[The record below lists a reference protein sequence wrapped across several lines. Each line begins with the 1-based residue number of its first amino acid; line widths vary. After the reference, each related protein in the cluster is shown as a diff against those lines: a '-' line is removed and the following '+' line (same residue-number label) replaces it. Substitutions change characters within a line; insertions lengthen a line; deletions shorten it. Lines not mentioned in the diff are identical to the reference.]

1 MRRALPVSLLL
12 HALVLVGFAL
22 WLSTRVEITD
32 GPQPLLN
39 VRLAPLEASQRTE
52 AEQPDE
58 ADPTPH
64 KPDAAA
70 APTPSP
76 AATVSEPAEEVA
88 AEPSVAAQ
96 RPARPARSAAP
107 SPVVP
112 SESAAASAAARPAAP
127 AEAPAPATKPTSAL
141 VAAPIPL
148 RPEPSVPAKPS
159 AAPEPSVSSHPET
172 PAQARPPSQPLAA
185 AQKRMLDRK
194 LKRWAA
200 QLPTVEDT
208 GVPLSWT
215 DKGQHYTA
223 RFQTLEAAGE
233 TGIEK
238 VLVEIST
245 EQDGAQLS
253 TQVHMRRL
261 AFSNF
266 AQFVDRW
273 DPNVQI
279 HDDELDGRFH
289 SNSEITVLYDRKVR
303 PTFHG
308 KVTTT
313 SRRINTAN
321 SRGRSRR
328 KEMFRGG
335 LETGVRR
342 ISLPRR
348 FVPFPEQAAADA
360 ARTHYFAADTRI
372 TFHGDG
378 SYSWRP
384 LDAMGSERRPPGS
397 GPLYLLGGKKVKLY
411 VKGTV
416 AGQVLVH
423 TPERIIIEGDLTYP
437 DYPDVAADSTNFLGL
452 VADKTVEIAA
462 PNVTGPGDLTVNA
475 AIYAK
480 WRFAVRRY
488 RSWEKATLTIFGSV
502 TAGSVSATEPRYA
515 TRIRF
520 DPRLKDMRP
529 PRFPLSD
536 RYELDAWD
544 GQWTAAAP

>member
-12 HALVLVGFAL
+12 HGLVLGAFAL
-22 WLSTRVEITD
+22 WFSTRVEMAD

-39 VRLAPLEASQRTE
+39 VRLAPLETSGPKPV
-52 AEQPDE
+52 EQPEQDSR
-58 ADPTPH
+58 APRQPR
-64 KPDAAA
+64 AAA
-70 APTPSP
+70 TPDPASSPT
-76 AATVSEPAEEVA
+76 AVEPAEQ
-88 AEPSVAAQ
+88 EPPDPHIRAQ
-96 RPARPARSAAP
+96 PPARPARAAAP
-107 SPVVP
+107 SPAAP
-112 SESAAASAAARPAAP
+112 TKSAAASAAARPATP
-127 AEAPAPATKPTSAL
+127 APAPAAKPTPAL
-141 VAAPIPL
+141 VT
-148 RPEPSVPAKPS
+148 VPMPV
-159 AAPEPSVSSHPET
+159 APEPSVATRRET
-172 PAQARPPSQPLAA
+172 PAQAPPPARPLAA
-185 AQKRMLDRK
+185 GQKRMLDRK
-194 LKRWAA
+194 LKGWAA
-200 QLPTVEDT
+200 QLPSVANT
-208 GVPLSWT
+208 GSPLSWT
-215 DKGQHYTA
+215 DRGQRYTA
-223 RFQTLEAAGE
+223 HFQTLEPAGE
-233 TGIEK
+233 TGVEK

-289 SNSEITVLYDRKVR
+289 ANSEITVLYDRKVR

-313 SRRINTAN
+313 SRRINTTN
-321 SRGRSRR
+321 SKGRSRR
-328 KEMFRGG
+328 KDIFRGG

-342 ISLPRR
+342 IRLPRR
-348 FVPFPEQAAADA
+348 FVPFPEEAAADA

-384 LDAMGSERRPPGS
+384 LNAARSERRPPGN

-423 TPERIIIEGDLTYP
+423 TPERIIIEGDLIYP
-437 DYPDVAADSTNFLGL
+437 DYPQVAADSTHFLGL
-452 VADKTVEIAA
+452 VADKSVEIAA

-488 RSWEKATLTIFGSV
+488 RNRENATLTIFGSV
-502 TAGSVSATEPRYA
+502 TAGSVSATEPRYG

-544 GQWTAAAP
+544 GRWTAAAP

>member
-12 HALVLVGFAL
+12 HGLVLAAFAL
-22 WLSTRVEITD
+22 WFSPPVEIAD

-39 VRLAPLEASQRTE
+39 VHLAPLKASPH
-52 AEQPDE
+52 APDEQPQEEDLRPRE
-58 ADPTPH
+58 PAQ
-64 KPDAAA
+64 AAT
-70 APTPSP
+70 PTPSSSAT
-76 AATVSEPAEEVA
+76 AAEPAEPDGA
-88 AEPSVAAQ
+88 GPSVAAQ
-96 RPARPARSAAP
+96 RTARPSRVAAP
-107 SPVVP
+107 SPAGP
-112 SESAAASAAARPAAP
+112 TESAATKAASPAAAP
-127 AEAPAPATKPTSAL
+127 AESPAPATDPKPAL
-141 VAAPIPL
+141 VTTPIP
-148 RPEPSVPAKPS
+148 V
-159 AAPEPSVSSHPET
+159 APEPGMAIHPET
-172 PAQARPPSQPLAA
+172 RAQARPPSRPLAV
-185 AQKRMLDRK
+185 AQKRMLNRK
-194 LKRWAA
+194 LKGWAA
-200 QLPTVEDT
+200 QLPSVANT
-208 GVPLSWT
+208 GSPLSWT
-215 DKGQHYTA
+215 DGGQRYTA
-223 RFQTLEAAGE
+223 HFKTLEPAGE
-233 TGIEK
+233 MGIEK
-238 VLVEIST
+238 ILVDIST
-245 EQDGAQLS
+245 EQDGAPLS

-273 DPNVQI
+273 DPDVQI

-289 SNSEITVLYDRKVR
+289 ANSEITVLYDRKVR

-321 SRGRSRR
+321 SKGRSRR
-328 KEMFRGG
+328 KEIFRGG

-348 FVPFPEQAAADA
+348 FVPFPEEAAADA

-372 TFHGDG
+372 TFHDDG
-378 SYSWRP
+378 GYSWRP
-384 LDAMGSERRPPGS
+384 LEAARSERRPPGS
-397 GPLYLLGGKKVKLY
+397 GPLYLLGGKKVNLY

-423 TPERIIIEGDLTYP
+423 TPERIIIEGDLIYP
-437 DYPDVAADSTNFLGL
+437 DYPHVALDSPHFLGL
-452 VADKTVEIAA
+452 VADKSVEIAA

-488 RSWEKATLTIFGSV
+488 RSRENATLTLFGSV

-536 RYELDAWD
+536 RYELDGWD